1 MPTYDYDC
9 AACGGFEAIRRV
21 SERDAACAC
30 PACGAAA
37 PRVFVQAPRLELLA
51 GDTRRAMEINERA
64 AHQPRSSGD
73 GYGRLRH
80 PRGCGCCSP
89 SGNRRSGSTVTAAS
103 GAKMFPTKR
112 PWMISH

>member
-9 AACGGFEAIRRV
+9 PACGGFEALRRLA
-21 SERDAACAC
+21 ERDAACAC
-30 PACGAAA
+30 PGCGAAA

-51 GDTRRAMEINERA
+51 ADTRRAMETNERA
-64 AHQPRSSGD
+64 AHQPQRSSD

-80 PRGCGCCSP
+80 PRGCGCCTP
-89 SGNRRSGSTVTAAS
+89 GRRGAATTAPN
-103 GAKMFPTKR
+103 GAKTFAGKR